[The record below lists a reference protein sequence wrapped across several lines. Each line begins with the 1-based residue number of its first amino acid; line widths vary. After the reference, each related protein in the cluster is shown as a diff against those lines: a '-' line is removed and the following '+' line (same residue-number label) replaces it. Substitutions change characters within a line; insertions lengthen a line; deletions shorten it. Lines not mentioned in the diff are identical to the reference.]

1 MSMRAIDTDHNFV
14 KNHDMQQ
21 GYEHWDDVSN
31 PGGVGIRD
39 DRWGDEM
46 VSIMTLTNA
55 AAVRQMMIVPIE
67 QQADARYHLRFLYE
81 NTYPSSAGQVVVNKK
96 GSTEK
101 LDIELPAKTGLDNAD
116 PLTVDLLERQVEL
129 PETLGLQA
137 GDELVINLISPKK
150 IAGDGASAEIRLTGF
165 FLNLH
170 LPALVLDAVVI
181 DDRHFVSGSVFP
193 VCLGATGNQRH
204 TLGFEVK
211 PVSLWHDASLWFV
224 DNPLDAITSEPV
236 MGKSQ
241 PIDRPWWLD
250 CPDLPGDE
258 PRELEAMIYSKYSA
272 PPCPLR
278 VSWGHHR
285 LELIALKE
293 AQTYPVIEYAQS
305 VELQVQVR
313 SFYTQAPVAR
323 EVCWSTGD
331 EKNTILHRVSTDA
344 LGRASFQY
352 TPTDANVSKITASV
366 TSLLSEKGEATLTFK
381 VRAFDIDPFKTLRAR
396 FDNGSPVIWGEKPR
410 YPERGEPFLVNL
422 DIPADHPLNDADFSL
437 VWGEGD
443 LPTDLGASCQPAF
456 GDPAAV
462 AGNTV
467 LWTANFEDKRDGFFH
482 WVLGCSRLQHAS
494 PGNALSLAY
503 NRVQIGKTW
512 GPNKSPVKD
521 EDDVVTC
528 MVQVQRHDGQPVSNV
543 DVGFETPTGTVRSL
557 TGMNGWASVDHQP
570 DIASDYV
577 ITARVQ
583 RHEGAPVAEH
593 LFTVKALPTSAWK
606 DQVVFS
612 LDEKPLDRALLGV
625 ICRRG
630 RTYRLRIDAVAGSG
644 FINQLIALDWGP
656 QVDPLPGFT
665 MNPLPGVTRSMDA
678 SGLEWIIG
686 SGTDNSG
693 LSSLMFTS
701 SHVPETREF
710 PLRLLGD
717 NLATETRVM
726 LDHVSAVPGT
736 DTLYPCLWASHQCA
750 LMPYGVSALHGL
762 AVKTAIAPMPSG
774 LEIVPPL
781 TIDIVMTAGGAR
793 RELNFADSSED
804 AEMTLTE
811 TVMIGDEQLTARTQL
826 KLGHNKIKVVA
837 ARGPA
842 IDPILDKGQ
851 RARVQARFYSAF
863 ENRPVESAQVG
874 WKVGSADP
882 VNSPTGSNGWSVYDA
897 PAQTAPTSDVC
908 ATVLNL
914 YDQTTAEQHFKLK
927 TLSTDPWTSL
937 RLTTASSDQ
946 LWAQRALFPRRGES
960 FSFCLRAD
968 DNNPLLHQTLAVGLS
983 HPDPSELELEFVEQ
997 LGEFRDWTSEGLECS
1012 FSAGDVKDGS
1022 VSVRLAASRLLELS
1036 PPQPMSLGSHAIAAN
1051 ITASSGVLQIVQWG
1065 EPVVCELGVTSALT
1079 GRAMANA
1086 QVKWERGEH
1095 EPVVT
1100 NTGFRGSTWF
1110 SFIPDFPGPGA
1121 VRASVVG
1128 GADSAY
1134 VDFHYSMN
1142 EPRSIDAFS
1151 SDVSEGSPG
1160 QPVKA
1165 QILVVSARSGKPLQ
1179 NVGVEWAFPHLSIPA
1194 SRTDAAGIAI
1204 AEFRL
1209 PGINRAVLRAT
1220 VTGGLVGWVSKQL
1233 EFKGVPN
1240 VQGNR

>member
-1 MSMRAIDTDHNFV
+1 
-14 KNHDMQQ
+14 
-21 GYEHWDDVSN
+21 
-31 PGGVGIRD
+31 
-39 DRWGDEM
+39 
-46 VSIMTLTNA
+46 
-55 AAVRQMMIVPIE
+55 
-67 QQADARYHLRFLYE
+67 
-81 NTYPSSAGQVVVNKK
+81 
-96 GSTEK
+96 
-101 LDIELPAKTGLDNAD
+101 
-116 PLTVDLLERQVEL
+116 
-129 PETLGLQA
+129 
-137 GDELVINLISPKK
+137 
-150 IAGDGASAEIRLTGF
+150 
-165 FLNLH
+165 
-170 LPALVLDAVVI
+170 
-181 DDRHFVSGSVFP
+181 
-193 VCLGATGNQRH
+193 
-204 TLGFEVK
+204 
-211 PVSLWHDASLWFV
+211 
-224 DNPLDAITSEPV
+224 
-236 MGKSQ
+236 
-241 PIDRPWWLD
+241 
-250 CPDLPGDE
+250 
-258 PRELEAMIYSKYSA
+258 
-272 PPCPLR
+272 
-278 VSWGHHR
+278 
-285 LELIALKE
+285 
-293 AQTYPVIEYAQS
+293 
-305 VELQVQVR
+305 
-313 SFYTQAPVAR
+313 
-323 EVCWSTGD
+323 
-331 EKNTILHRVSTDA
+331 
-344 LGRASFQY
+344 
-352 TPTDANVSKITASV
+352 
-366 TSLLSEKGEATLTFK
+366 
-381 VRAFDIDPFKTLRAR
+381 
-396 FDNGSPVIWGEKPR
+396 
-410 YPERGEPFLVNL
+410 
-422 DIPADHPLNDADFSL
+422 
-437 VWGEGD
+437 
-443 LPTDLGASCQPAF
+443 
-456 GDPAAV
+456 
-462 AGNTV
+462 
-467 LWTANFEDKRDGFFH
+467 
-482 WVLGCSRLQHAS
+482 
-494 PGNALSLAY
+494 
-503 NRVQIGKTW
+503 
-512 GPNKSPVKD
+512 
-521 EDDVVTC
+521 
-528 MVQVQRHDGQPVSNV
+528 
-543 DVGFETPTGTVRSL
+543 
-557 TGMNGWASVDHQP
+557 
-570 DIASDYV
+570 
-577 ITARVQ
+577 
-583 RHEGAPVAEH
+583 
-593 LFTVKALPTSAWK
+593 
-606 DQVVFS
+606 
-612 LDEKPLDRALLGV
+612 
-625 ICRRG
+625 
-630 RTYRLRIDAVAGSG
+630 
-644 FINQLIALDWGP
+644 
-656 QVDPLPGFT
+656 
-665 MNPLPGVTRSMDA
+665 
-678 SGLEWIIG
+678 
-686 SGTDNSG
+686 
-693 LSSLMFTS
+693 
-701 SHVPETREF
+701 
-710 PLRLLGD
+710 
-717 NLATETRVM
+717 
-726 LDHVSAVPGT
+726 
-736 DTLYPCLWASHQCA
+736 
-750 LMPYGVSALHGL
+750 
-762 AVKTAIAPMPSG
+762 
-774 LEIVPPL
+774 
-781 TIDIVMTAGGAR
+781 
-793 RELNFADSSED
+793 
-804 AEMTLTE
+804 
-811 TVMIGDEQLTARTQL
+811 L